1 MYDSSNLTLK
11 LSAVIR
17 GKNNSQMALLDNG
30 IAYSDGLT
38 QEIIKQNE
46 NSNIV
51 KAQKNSTTNVM
62 TNQPMNQT
70 QKSNLLHLLVVL
82 ASLAVFLSIQIHLSL
97 KIKFSIT

>member
-1 MYDSSNLTLK
+1 
-11 LSAVIR
+11 
-17 GKNNSQMALLDNG
+17 MALLDNG